1 MDDNNNNRAQ
11 EGRKRSLTSVTLQ
24 WVAEKLRKTARIKEE
39 LQRGTYQVDSNKVA
53 QAILDGEN
61 LPKS

>member
-11 EGRKRSLTSVTLQ
+11 EGRKRSLTSVALQ
-24 WVAEKLRKTARIKEE
+24 WVAEKLRRTERIKEE
-39 LQRGTYQVDSNKVA
+39 LQRGTYQVDSNKIA

-61 LPKS
+61 HPKS